1 MTPEHQ
7 LLGYKSLRK
16 TFSIF
21 CGELENMSKLIG
33 IAGLKGVSALLLL
46 GVLVTAVSP
55 AHAIPAF
62 ARKYGLPCSTC
73 HEAWP
78 MLNNFGQTFKDNGY
92 QLGNGRDAPI
102 DQRPEYW
109 PIAFRLMPQW
119 HRESN
124 SRTAVD
130 QVPGNGNSGQ
140 VETSVTRYGFD
151 TSSIDL
157 LTAGTLSNNISFFV
171 QPFIG
176 TGNTFLAQAWVR
188 FDNLAQTRWLN
199 LKVGK
204 FELDQPISQERLL
217 TLSTTGGGYYNYFF
231 TPPGDQNPN
240 AIGNNQLGA
249 ELSGHSENDYTRY
262 SIAFFSQYPS
272 QSPSGYANIT
282 QSFEIPK
289 LGLQRIGAFGY
300 LGEAPTYF
308 QTSGGSVIKGAG
320 LGNRSYYRA
329 GAYGMWYVG
338 KFDFDT
344 FYMHG
349 SDNVFLGNSV
359 PANQP
364 GSLPFGAAGPSWN
377 GGFVEAHYL
386 HSPRLVLTGRYEL
399 IRMSKEANPQ
409 FPSDAGNLDT
419 WTAGYRWYPIM
430 NPRAGLAWVQ
440 EFSRILNAGQAPI
453 TGRNGINN
461 SLLMGFDFD
470 F

>member
-1 MTPEHQ
+1 MTPEQ
-7 LLGYKSLRK
+7 SGVGYKSVSK
-16 TFSIF
+16 IISSIR
-21 CGELENMSKLIG
+21 GGLENMSKQFG
-33 IAGLKGVSALLLL
+33 FGSVKGLSALLLFA
-46 GVLVTAVSP
+46 VVMTAVSP
-55 AHAIPAF
+55 ARAIPAF
-62 ARKYGLPCSTC
+62 ARKYGLPCSAC

-102 DQRPEYW
+102 YQQPEYW
-109 PIAFRLMPQW
+109 PIAFRLTPQW
-119 HRESN
+119 HRDSN
-124 SRTAVD
+124 ARAAVD
-130 QVPGNGNSGQ
+130 QVPGNGSSGQ
-140 VETSVTRYGFD
+140 VEASVSKSGFD

-171 QPFIG
+171 QSFIG
-176 TGNTFLAQAWVR
+176 TGSTFLTQAWVR
-188 FDNLAQTRWLN
+188 FDNLAQSRWLN
-199 LKVGK
+199 LKFGQ
-204 FELDQPISQERLL
+204 FELDEPISQERVL
-217 TLSTTGGGYYNYFF
+217 TLNNTGGIYYNYFF
-231 TPPGDQNPN
+231 TPPGDRNLN
-240 AIGNNQLGA
+240 GIGNNQLGV

-262 SIAFFSQYPS
+262 SIATFSQYPS
-272 QSPSGYANIT
+272 QTFNVFANIT
-282 QSFEIPK
+282 QSFEVPK
-289 LGLQRIGAFGY
+289 LGLQRVGAFGY

-308 QTSGGSVIKGAG
+308 QTSGGTVIKGAG

-329 GAYGMWYVG
+329 GVYGMWYVG
-338 KFDFDT
+338 KFDFET
-344 FYMHG
+344 FYQHAQ
-349 SDNVFLGNSV
+349 DNVFLGNSV

-364 GSLPFGAAGPSWN
+364 AALPIGAAGPTWN

-386 HSPRLVLTGRYEL
+386 QSPRLVLIGRYEL
-399 IRMSKEANPQ
+399 VRMSRQASPQ

-440 EFSRILNAGQAPI
+440 EFSRILNAGQAPL